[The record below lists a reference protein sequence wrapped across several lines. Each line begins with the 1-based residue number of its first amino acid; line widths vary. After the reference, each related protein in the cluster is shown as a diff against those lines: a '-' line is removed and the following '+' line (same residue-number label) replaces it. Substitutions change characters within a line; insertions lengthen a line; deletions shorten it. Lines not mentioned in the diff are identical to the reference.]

1 MNAAEFFGAM
11 FDPFKRITDF
21 SGRSTRPQF
30 WPFIFLYYAGSQLVT
45 LAMISPFMSRVNAI
59 VEAQAQSQAE
69 PDPDAFA
76 KLFTDGSFTEM
87 MKTAVGLSVILS
99 LLFLVPLA
107 GAVTRRLHDT
117 NRSGLWALPSVLL
130 LLSGLFLMWRVIA
143 PFLFHGIPDRNFINP
158 QEIFQAIIPIFIN
171 NLLYIITIITL
182 LVFCA
187 QDGTIGPNRFGE
199 DPKGRGPAVEAV
211 RSARPA
217 SVRLAPQTSETP
229 PPNTPKAPA
238 RVIK

>member
-45 LAMISPFMSRVNAI
+45 FAMMSPFMSRVNQIA
-59 VEAQAQSQAE
+59 EAQAQSQGE
-69 PDPDAFA
+69 PDPEAFA
-76 KLFTDGSFTEM
+76 KLFADGSFTDM
-87 MKTAVGLSVILS
+87 LKNAVGLSVILS

-130 LLSGLFLMWRVIA
+130 LLSVLFLTWRVLGPI
-143 PFLFHGIPDRNFINP
+143 FFNGIPDMNTINP
-158 QEIFQAIIPIFIN
+158 QDIVQAIIPIFAN
-171 NLLYIITIITL
+171 NLLYIITIIML

-187 QDGTIGPNRFGE
+187 QDGTVGPNRRAQGS
-199 DPKGRGPAVEAV
+199 
-211 RSARPA
+211 RS
-217 SVRLAPQTSETP
+217 SG
-229 PPNTPKAPA
+229 
-238 RVIK
+238 

>member
-45 LAMISPFMSRVNAI
+45 LAMISPFMSRVNRI
-59 VEAQAQSQAE
+59 VEAQAQSQGE
-69 PDPDAFA
+69 PDPEAFA
-76 KLFTDGSFTEM
+76 KLFTDGSFIEM
-87 MKTAVGLSVILS
+87 MKTAVGISVILS

-130 LLSGLFLMWRVIA
+130 LMSGLFLMWRA
-143 PFLFHGIPDRNFINP
+143 LGPFLFHGIPDMNAINP
-158 QEIFQAIIPIFIN
+158 QDIVQAIIPIFVN
-171 NLLYIITIITL
+171 NLLYIITIIML
-182 LVFCA
+182 LVVCA
-187 QDGTIGPNRFGE
+187 QDGTVGSNRFGE
-199 DPKGRGPAVEAV
+199 DPKGRDPATEAV

-217 SVRLAPQTSETP
+217 GVRLAPQTSETP
-229 PPNTPKAPA
+229 SPDTPKPVA